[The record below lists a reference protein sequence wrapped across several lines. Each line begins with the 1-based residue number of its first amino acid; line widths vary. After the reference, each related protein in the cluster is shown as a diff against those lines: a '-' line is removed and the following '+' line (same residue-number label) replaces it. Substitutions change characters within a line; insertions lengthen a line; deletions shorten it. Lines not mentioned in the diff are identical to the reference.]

1 MALRSDISSIM
12 GTHSN
17 PPVPDED
24 REPLNQE
31 RIVDSAL
38 ELLDETG
45 LDAFSTRRLASRLG
59 IRNASLYWHF
69 RNKDEILD
77 AMCRRLYQ
85 SLIPTPTQH
94 DAEFDW
100 SSWLAD
106 GARAINRAARAT
118 RDGARIMVRLHFDD
132 ELTRG
137 RINKSIKVLEQHGFS
152 RIEAVYAIQTLRR
165 FALGSA
171 LQERIV
177 DEEIKARSEPT
188 HEELFEFGLGMIIE
202 SLRQR
207 FRRGEGAA

>member
-1 MALRSDISSIM
+1 MER
-12 GTHSN
+12 
-17 PPVPDED
+17 PPKQTVSEQD

-31 RIVDSAL
+31 RIVDIAL
-38 ELLDETG
+38 ELLDDIG
-45 LDAFSTRRLASRLG
+45 LDSFSTRRLASRLG

-85 SLIPTPTQH
+85 SLIPIPSPYEA
-94 DAEFDW
+94 DFDW
-100 SSWLAD
+100 SDWLAD
-106 GARAINRAARAT
+106 GARAINRTARAT

-132 ELTRG
+132 ELTRE
-137 RINKSIKVLEQHGFS
+137 RINKSITVLEQSGFS
-152 RIEAVYAIQTLRR
+152 RTEAIYAIQTLRR

-177 DEEIKARSEPT
+177 DEEVKNQSEPGSD
-188 HEELFEFGLGMIIE
+188 ELFEFGLAMIID

-207 FRRGEGAA
+207 FRSGARPA